1 MLLAERHKGCQTLL
15 PSPLQ
20 HKISLRKL
28 VNFANAK
35 KVAFGLHFENQY
47 GFSMFIHLLLQYGFI
62 NTCLKSL
69 VVEKYGEE
77 TWEKLR

>member
-1 MLLAERHKGCQTLL
+1 M
-15 PSPLQ
+15 
-20 HKISLRKL
+20 
-28 VNFANAK
+28 
-35 KVAFGLHFENQY
+35 FGLYFENKY
-47 GFSMFIHLLLQYGFI
+47 DFSIFICLLLQYGFI

>member
-1 MLLAERHKGCQTLL
+1 M
-15 PSPLQ
+15 
-20 HKISLRKL
+20 
-28 VNFANAK
+28 
-35 KVAFGLHFENQY
+35 AFGLHFENQY
-47 GFSMFIHLLLQYGFI
+47 VFSMFIYFLLQYGFI

>member
-1 MLLAERHKGCQTLL
+1 M
-15 PSPLQ
+15 
-20 HKISLRKL
+20 
-28 VNFANAK
+28 
-35 KVAFGLHFENQY
+35 FGRHFENQY
-47 GFSMFIHLLLQYGFI
+47 VFSTVICLLLQYGFI